1 MSHEK
6 QVRGLGGWAML
17 AVTIAVF
24 LVAAELLREFVY
36 SAIEAGQKHQIPNL
50 YLLVSEVLVI
60 ASAPFLCNGF
70 FTLQPNEGRV
80 LILSNT

>member
-60 ASAPFLCNGF
+60 APA
-70 FTLQPNEGRV
+70 
-80 LILSNT
+80 LSCATGSSPCSRTKAAC